1 MKYFIVF
8 VLLAS
13 ATFSAIAQSDYVK
26 PATRSTADKSSDEK
40 PETEVSEMKLK
51 DRLTYGGNFG
61 LNFGDI
67 TMVDISPM
75 IGYRTTNKWVN
86 GVGLTY
92 QYYEDRRFRPSFKTS
107 IFGGRAFS
115 RHMVYK
121 SVFVHGEYELLKF
134 NVLSRNLEQNPSHWY
149 PALFV
154 GGGVFQS
161 FGGKSQS
168 GLVITI
174 MYNLTYNPSN
184 SLYVSPWQ
192 FRIGFMI

>member
-1 MKYFIVF
+1 MKYFLVF
-8 VLLAS
+8 ILI
-13 ATFSAIAQSDYVK
+13 FSVAFVAFGQVDYVK
-26 PATRSTADKSSDEK
+26 PATRPTAEGN
-40 PETEVSEMKLK
+40 PETDVSEMKLK

-92 QYYEDRRFRPSFKTS
+92 QYYEQRRVSFKTS
-107 IFGGRAFS
+107 TFGGRAFS

-121 SVFVHGEYELLKF
+121 NVFAHGEYELLKF
-134 NVLSRNLEQNPSHWY
+134 NVLSRNLEQNPAHWF

-168 GLVITI
+168 GLVITV
-174 MYNLTYNPSN
+174 MYNLIYTPNN
-184 SLYVSPWQ
+184 SLYISPFQ